1 MSEEA
6 LVLGRYRLDERIATG
21 GSAEVWRAHDT
32 QLDRDVAVKLLHPH
46 LLPDA
51 ASRSRLEVEARAV
64 AALSHPGIVAIYDI
78 DAGRERPALVL
89 ELVEGES
96 LGALIARDGSLAPHD
111 VARIGADVAD
121 ALFHAH
127 QRGVVH
133 RDVKPSNILLDRGG
147 RARLVDFG
155 IAHSLADAAERLT
168 LTGTIV
174 GTPRYMAPEQLA
186 DGAIGPRTDLYA
198 LGAVMYEALDGRPA
212 WESGLPVV
220 IAAAQ
225 REGPPPLPD
234 VDPGLA
240 ALVRTCLS
248 PDPMDRPQT
257 AGILAAQLRAW
268 EPARPAVAPADDDA
282 TVTSSVVPP
291 APVNDA
297 APRPRRRFSPTVT
310 LVVVAAL
317 VTIPLAISAFLGAN
331 RAGSPVTSVTP
342 TPTVAAT
349 PAPTATPTVAA
360 TPASTL
366 DFGTLSRPVQRAI
379 ERYREACGLDAPLP
393 EGIESMNKKAAEDAL
408 DSLIEACQG

>member
-1 MSEEA
+1 MSDEA

-51 ASRSRLEVEARAV
+51 ASRTRLEAEARAV
-64 AALSHPGIVAIYDI
+64 AALSHPGIVAIYDVEM
-78 DAGRERPALVL
+78 GGERPAIVL
-89 ELVEGES
+89 ELV
-96 LGALIARDGSLAPHD
+96 DGSSLAELFAREGSLPPDD
-111 VARIGADVAD
+111 VARIGAEVAD

-133 RDVKPSNILLDRGG
+133 RDVKPSNILLDRGS

-174 GTPRYMAPEQLA
+174 GTPRYMAPEQLS

-198 LGAVMYEALDGRPA
+198 LGAVLYEALAGRPA
-212 WESGLPVV
+212 WESGSPVA

-225 REGPPPLPD
+225 RDGPPPLAD

-248 PDPMDRPQT
+248 LDPEDRPQT

-268 EPARPAVAPADDDA
+268 QPGRPAVAVADDDP

-291 APVNDA
+291 APVTDA
-297 APRPRRRFSPTVT
+297 APRARRRFSPLVT
-310 LVVVAAL
+310 LVAIAAVL
-317 VTIPLAISAFLGAN
+317 VIPLAISAFLGAD
-331 RAGSPVTSVTP
+331 RAGSPVASVTP
-342 TPTVAAT
+342 TPTVAASVAATPTLT
-349 PAPTATPTVAA
+349 PAPTF
-360 TPASTL
+360 
-366 DFGTLSRPVQRAI
+366 DFGTLPRPVQRAI
-379 ERYREACGLDAPLP
+379 ERYREACGQDAPLP
-393 EGIESMNKKAAEDAL
+393 DGIESMNKKAAEDAL
-408 DSLIEACQG
+408 DPLIEACGG